1 MYWVD
6 RIGRRRLLLLG
17 GAGMVV
23 GHLVS
28 AISFTAGCHGNT
40 EDSGCSKSA
49 GWTMIVFTAFF
60 IFNFAISWG
69 PICWIYP
76 AEIFPMNVRAKA
88 VSASTMANWCTGAV
102 MIGVPKLFPYL
113 NINGTEG
120 SRIYAIAVCVFAS
133 IGGMFFGYDQGVTGG
148 VLVMDSFL
156 KDFCV
161 GYGGN
166 TYAACTAQSVALPS
180 NWLTYTTLY
189 NVLYYVGCIGGAFVG
204 GIIADKFGRRM
215 TIFAAGVFFC
225 LGTCVL
231 VLLSTG
237 HHNTS
242 LIARF
247 LQGLGVG
254 NSSFSLPLFGAEM
267 APRELRGM
275 LSGFMQMAVVTGIVL
290 VGVINYNIN
299 HCAHGWRITNSIAMF
314 FPIIVM
320 VGIFFVPESPRWAYK
335 AKGLAAAEYE
345 LQRLRKTKNVQDE
358 LERIVDAIDDEGR
371 NKVYWS
377 DLWHPSI
384 RPRMFIAMMLQ
395 LLQQATGI
403 NPVFVYGGQ
412 IFQDVVHDGLLSL
425 LILQI
430 VNFLS
435 TIPAMYLV
443 DHIGRR
449 TLLLLGAVGMVFGH
463 IVSATAFTLGCD
475 GNTKDMNCS
484 KAAGW
489 IMIASTAFF
498 IFNFAISW
506 GPICWIYP
514 AEIFP
519 LRVRAKAVSV
529 STMTNWTIGAIM
541 IGIPKLFPYLNIN
554 GVFFLFGGLC
564 SLAGVYVYFK
574 CPETMGVFLEDIE
587 MLFRG
592 STAVVGGTTSMSSP
606 PFVLE

>member
-1 MYWVD
+1 MNNRKY
-6 RIGRRRLLLLG
+6 
-17 GAGMVV
+17 GAQ
-23 GHLVS
+23 
-28 AISFTAGCHGNT
+28 A
-40 EDSGCSKSA
+40 
-49 GWTMIVFTAFF
+49 
-60 IFNFAISWG
+60 
-69 PICWIYP
+69 P
-76 AEIFPMNVRAKA
+76 
-88 VSASTMANWCTGAV
+88 
-102 MIGVPKLFPYL
+102 
-113 NINGTEG
+113 TEG
-120 SRIYAIAVCVFAS
+120 SRIYAITVCVFAS
-133 IGGMFFGYDQGVTGG
+133 IGGIFFGYDQGVTGG
-148 VLVMDSFL
+148 VLVMNSFL
-156 KDFCV
+156 EDFCV

-166 TYAACTAQSVALPS
+166 TYSDCTSQSVALPS
-180 NWLTYTTLY
+180 NWLSYTTLY

-237 HHNTS
+237 HHNIS

-275 LSGFMQMAVVTGIVL
+275 LSGFMQMAVVTGILL
-290 VGVINYNIN
+290 VGVINYNISQIAN
-299 HCAHGWRITNSIAMF
+299 GWRITNAIAML

-320 VGIFFVPESPRWAYK
+320 LGIFFIPESPRWTYK

-345 LQRLRKTKNVQDE
+345 LQRLRKTQNVHDE

-377 DLWHPSI
+377 ELWHPAI
-384 RPRMFIAMMLQ
+384 RPRLFIAMMLQ

-430 VNFLS
+430 VNFVS
-435 TIPAMYLV
+435 TIPAMYFV
-443 DHIGRR
+443 DRVGRR
-449 TLLLLGAVGMVFGH
+449 TLLLIGAVGMVFGH
-463 IVSATAFTLGCD
+463 IVSATAFTFGCD
-475 GNTKDMNCS
+475 GNTKEMNCS
-484 KAAGW
+484 KVAGW
-489 IMIASTAFF
+489 IMIASTAIF

-529 STMTNWTIGAIM
+529 STMTNWVIGAIM

-564 SLAGVYVYFK
+564 SLAGIYVYFK

-587 MLFRG
+587 MLFRD
-592 STAVVGGTTSMSSP
+592 SNPVVGGATTICSP